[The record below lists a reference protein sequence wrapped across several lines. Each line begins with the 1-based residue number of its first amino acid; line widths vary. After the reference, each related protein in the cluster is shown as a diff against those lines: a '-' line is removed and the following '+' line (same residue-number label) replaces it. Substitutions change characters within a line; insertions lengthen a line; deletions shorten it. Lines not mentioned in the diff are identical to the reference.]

1 VARTARPP
9 HIHKFGGAS
18 LANAAAI
25 RRAVEIVLAHRPAP
39 LVVVVSAMAGVTDA
53 LLDCAARAAEG
64 DAGHVRGVA
73 DALRTQH
80 AAATRALVPAGAGR
94 DELLRHVDA
103 AFAELEQVAGG
114 LAALRELTP
123 RTTDYLAARG
133 ERLSARIV
141 AAALEAGG
149 CPVAYVDATDV
160 VQTDGTFGNASP
172 DLRRTERSART
183 ALRPILHR
191 GAVPVVPGFLGAAPD
206 GQVATLGRGGSDLT
220 ATLLARVLGARE
232 VSLWKDV
239 PGLLTA
245 DPRIVPDARVVP
257 QLHIREAAELAY
269 YGAKVLHP
277 RALGPVMKRAVAIRI
292 RPFAEPASPGTEIS
306 RRRTLGEYPVKALSA
321 IPDQALLTVTG
332 SGMLGVPG
340 IAARTFAAV
349 HHEGISV
356 SLITQASSEHSICFS
371 VPEASAERA
380 RRSLAATFRPEIAR
394 EEIDGIELQTGLA
407 TLVVVGLGMAGT
419 PGIAARVFAA
429 LAEARINVIA
439 TAQGSSELNLS
450 LVVDAAEAPRAQRA
464 VHAAFQLSK
473 IGGGAVDHPDRSDVV
488 LLGFGQIGRTLAPMI
503 AKVKQDVLTL
513 RIVGLIDRSGFVFDA
528 DGLSPR
534 RLAALAAAKAK
545 GTVLAKTPAG
555 GRRAGAAE
563 AVAFIAGHALSNPI
577 LVDLT
582 ADDTTETL
590 KAALGAGMHVV
601 LANKRPVTADKRSYD
616 ALRAAAQ
623 THGRRL
629 LYEATVGAGLPII
642 DTYQKLV
649 ESGDRVSK
657 IEGCPSG
664 TLGYLFGEL
673 GRGTPFSAAL
683 RGAIAKGYPE
693 PDPRED
699 LSGQDVARKAL
710 ILGRLIGFRGELT
723 DIAVESLVPDGADR
737 LALAAFLRRLDAYDA
752 PWAERVAAA
761 AARGGV
767 LRYRAIVTARTI
779 RVGLVVVDASSPM
792 ASLNGTDNQFIFTT
806 MRYRKNPLV
815 ITGPGAGPAVTAGG
829 ILNDVLQLAGA

>member
-1 VARTARPP
+1 
-9 HIHKFGGAS
+9 
-18 LANAAAI
+18 
-25 RRAVEIVLAHRPAP
+25 
-39 LVVVVSAMAGVTDA
+39 
-53 LLDCAARAAEG
+53 
-64 DAGHVRGVA
+64 
-73 DALRTQH
+73 
-80 AAATRALVPAGAGR
+80 
-94 DELLRHVDA
+94 
-103 AFAELEQVAGG
+103 
-114 LAALRELTP
+114 
-123 RTTDYLAARG
+123 
-133 ERLSARIV
+133 
-141 AAALEAGG
+141 
-149 CPVAYVDATDV
+149 
-160 VQTDGTFGNASP
+160 
-172 DLRRTERSART
+172 
-183 ALRPILHR
+183 
-191 GAVPVVPGFLGAAPD
+191 
-206 GQVATLGRGGSDLT
+206 
-220 ATLLARVLGARE
+220 
-232 VSLWKDV
+232 
-239 PGLLTA
+239 
-245 DPRIVPDARVVP
+245 
-257 QLHIREAAELAY
+257 
-269 YGAKVLHP
+269 
-277 RALGPVMKRAVAIRI
+277 MKRAVAIRI

-629 LYEATVGAGLPII
+629 LHEATVGAGLPII